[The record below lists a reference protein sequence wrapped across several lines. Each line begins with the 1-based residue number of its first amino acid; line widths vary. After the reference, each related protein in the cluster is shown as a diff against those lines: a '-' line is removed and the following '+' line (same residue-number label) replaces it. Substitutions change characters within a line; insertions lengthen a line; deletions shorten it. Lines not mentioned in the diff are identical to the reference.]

1 MLANRKD
8 IRENNKVTPD
18 IIQYGKPKYI
28 FEINNMTKMTKRRL
42 KKSKK
47 YAVFFHMQDLI
58 LDPI

>member
-47 YAVFFHMQDLI
+47 YAVFFHT
-58 LDPI
+58 